1 MKYLKPNQWKKLIH
15 EIRSEGVSMR
25 HRFTGYL
32 ISVVAMVL
40 SLILLLL
47 NVTGVMNPASRQ
59 IKNELDTQMLMHAA
73 HLEQDFGKIAAHA
86 VSFADQMEV
95 EIQKYLSDRNL
106 KFASL
111 QDNPDAL
118 ADLQDSLYET
128 VYLNMQLAPCSGAF
142 YILDTTVN
150 SQLDD
155 PLFNGIYLKYINLY
169 SESTVNNA
177 FSLYRGS
184 VSTGKSREITF
195 HSGWQNELHTDFFEN
210 DPPVFQPGIHYILS
224 PAVQI
229 PETWERAR
237 FIYVPIRDMKEN
249 IIGICGF
256 EINDLYFQ
264 LTQKTGESKLG
275 QLVFGLLDEQS
286 GIYTGQFSSNR
297 YNAYADEHLTLTE
310 KKNSVSFEFETERCM
325 GTVQNMQLGG
335 GEYTAV
341 LMLPEAQYNHL
352 IRQTYIKITV
362 IILTVTLFTCI
373 CCLFMSRRY
382 LAPLLKKIEQI
393 KSEEEYDNQLRIQ
406 EIGDLFSFLEAKD
419 TLFDKQI
426 QSLEAARQSAEEE
439 AQRTKAAYEKALEQY
454 ELAQTALRGLS
465 SEHMQEIVPEE
476 YEFFITNLNSLT
488 PTEYRIYELYL
499 SGKRAVE
506 IAEILDI
513 TENTM
518 KYHNRNIY
526 SKLGISSRK
535 QLLRFASLK
544 QYHDSM
550 KQDS

>member
-1 MKYLKPNQWKKLIH
+1 MKYIKLKHLQNLLR
-15 EIRSEGVSMR
+15 EIRAEGVSMR
-25 HRFTGYL
+25 RRFTVYL

-47 NVTGVMNPASRQ
+47 NLAGVMNPASRQ
-59 IKNELDTQMLMHAA
+59 IKSELDAQMLSYAA
-73 HLEQDFGKIAAHA
+73 HMEQDCSEIAAHA
-86 VSFADQMEV
+86 VSFADQLEV

-106 KFASL
+106 KFSAL
-111 QDNPDAL
+111 QDNADAL
-118 ADLQDSLYET
+118 ANLQNSLYET

-142 YILDTTVN
+142 YMLDTTVN
-150 SQLDD
+150 SQLEDS
-155 PLFNGIYLKYINLY
+155 LYNGIYLKYINLY
-169 SESTVNNA
+169 SESTVNNE
-177 FSLYRGS
+177 FSLYRGA
-184 VSTGKSREITF
+184 VSTGRNHGITF

-210 DPPVFQPGIHYILS
+210 DLSVFQPGIHYILS

-297 YNAYADEHLTLTE
+297 YNAYAGERLTLTE
-310 KKNSVSFEFETERCM
+310 KKNSIIFEFETEQCI
-325 GTVQNMQLGG
+325 GTVQNVHLGG
-335 GEYTAV
+335 GEYTAA

-406 EIGDLFSFLEAKD
+406 EIDDLFSFLEAKD

>member
-1 MKYLKPNQWKKLIH
+1 MKKNTLKQLHNLLQ
-15 EIRSEGVSMR
+15 EIRTEGVSMHR
-25 HRFTGYL
+25 RFTVYL

-47 NVTGVMNPASRQ
+47 NLTGMMNPASRQ
-59 IKNELDTQMLMHAA
+59 IKNELDAQLLSYAA
-73 HLEQDFGKIAAHA
+73 HMEQDCSKIAAYA
-86 VSFADQMEV
+86 VSFADQLEV
-95 EIQKYLSDRNL
+95 EIQEYLSDHNL
-106 KFASL
+106 KFGAL

-118 ADLQDSLYET
+118 ENLQSSLYDT
-128 VYLNMQLAPCSGAF
+128 IYLNMQLAPCSGAF

-155 PLFNGIYLKYINLY
+155 PLYNGIYLKYINLY

-224 PAVQI
+224 PSVEI

-264 LTQKTGESKLG
+264 FTQKTGESKLG
-275 QLVFGLLDEQS
+275 QLVFGLLDEQN

-297 YNAYADEHLTLTE
+297 YNAYADEHLTLTK

-325 GTVQNMQLGG
+325 GKVRNMQLGG

-341 LMLPEAQYNHL
+341 LMLPEAQYNHRIQQMHL
-352 IRQTYIKITV
+352 KITA
-362 IILTVTLFTCI
+362 IILAVTIFTCI

-382 LAPLLKKIEQI
+382 LSPLLKKIEQI

-406 EIGDLFSFLEAKD
+406 EIDDLFSFLEKKD
-419 TLFDKQI
+419 ILFDEQM
-426 QSLEAARQSAEEE
+426 QALEAARQSAEEE
-439 AQRTKAAYEKALEQY
+439 ARRTKAAYEKALEQY
-454 ELAQTALRGLS
+454 ELAQTEIRGLS
-465 SEHMQEIVPEE
+465 RDHMQEIDPGE
-476 YEFFITNLNSLT
+476 YEFFISNLNSLT
-488 PTEYRIYELYL
+488 PTESRIYELYL
-499 SGKRAVE
+499 SGKRASE

-513 TENTM
+513 TENTL

-535 QLLRFASLK
+535 QLLRFSSLK
-544 QYHDSM
+544 QYCDSM

>member
-1 MKYLKPNQWKKLIH
+1 MKYIKLKHLQNLLR
-15 EIRSEGVSMR
+15 EIRAEGVSMR
-25 HRFTGYL
+25 RRFTVYL

-47 NVTGVMNPASRQ
+47 NLAGVMNPASRQ
-59 IKNELDTQMLMHAA
+59 IKSELDVQMLSYAA
-73 HLEQDFGKIAAHA
+73 HMEQDCSEIAAHA
-86 VSFADQMEV
+86 VSFADQLEV

-106 KFASL
+106 KFSSL
-111 QDNPDAL
+111 QDNVDAL
-118 ADLQDSLYET
+118 ADLQNSLYET

-142 YILDTTVN
+142 YMLDTTVN
-150 SQLDD
+150 SQLSD
-155 PLFNGIYLKYINLY
+155 PLYNGIYLKYINLY
-169 SESTVNNA
+169 SESTVNNE
-177 FSLYRGS
+177 FSLYRGA
-184 VSTGKSREITF
+184 VSTGRNHGIIF

-210 DPPVFQPGIHYILS
+210 DLSIFQPGIHYILS
-224 PAVQI
+224 PAVEI

-297 YNAYADEHLTLTE
+297 YNAYAGERLTLTE
-310 KKNSVSFEFETERCM
+310 KKNSIIFEFETEQCI
-325 GTVQNMQLGG
+325 GTVQNVQLGG
-335 GEYTAV
+335 GEYTAA
-341 LMLPEAQYNHL
+341 LMLPEAQYTHL
-352 IRQTYIKITV
+352 IHQTYIKITI
-362 IILTVTLFTCI
+362 IILAVTLFTCV

-406 EIGDLFSFLEAKD
+406 EIDDLFSFLETKD
-419 TLFDKQI
+419 TLFDEQM
-426 QSLEAARQSAEEE
+426 QALEAARQSAEEE
-439 AQRTKAAYEKALEQY
+439 ARRTKAAYEKALEQY
-454 ELAQTALRGLS
+454 ELAQTELRGLS
-465 SEHMQEIVPEE
+465 RDHMQEIDPGE
-476 YEFFITNLNSLT
+476 YEFFISNLNSLT
-488 PTEYRIYELYL
+488 PTESRIYELYL